1 MEYDTIAYLYPHKDE
16 NALKAIKADPR
27 HKPPRLERPPPRLER
42 PPPRLER
49 PPPRLERRRTRYS
62 RGERESTEP
71 PENQGAST
79 LDYLPYLE
87 ITFSD
92 IPRTNRGLM
101 FGSNPNCDVVLDDEG
116 ISNVHFSLA
125 FD

>member
-27 HKPPRLERPPPRLER
+27 HK
-42 PPPRLER
+42 PPRLER

-92 IPRTNRGLM
+92 IPRTNRTHLR
-101 FGSNPNCDVVLDDEG
+101 
-116 ISNVHFSLA
+116 LA